1 MKKHIPN
8 IITSVNVF
16 FGSLAVIAALQ
27 ENLTMVLW
35 CIGVSLVADFFDGFA
50 ARLLN
55 VAGPMGKELDSLADM
70 VSFGFLPGV
79 LAYKML
85 LAQNMPSSGFF
96 SLAFFAF
103 LIPVFS
109 AVRLAKF
116 NLDTRQTENFIGLNT
131 PANTMFFIGL
141 AILQEYSISYT
152 QLINS
157 YPWLLFVLIV
167 VFSILLVT
175 ELPMFSLKLK
185 NFSWKSN
192 KYRYLLIFGAII
204 IFLINKTFFMSGVI
218 IWYLIL
224 SLVYWKLEKINLER

>member
-27 ENLTMVLW
+27 DNLTMVLW
-35 CIGVSLVADFFDGFA
+35 CIGISLVADFFDGFA
-50 ARLLN
+50 ARLLG
-55 VAGPMGKELDSLADM
+55 VSGPMGKELDSLADM

-85 LAQNMPSSGFF
+85 LAQNMSNSGFF
-96 SLAFFAF
+96 TWAFFGF
-103 LIPVFS
+103 LITVFS

-116 NLDTRQTENFIGLNT
+116 NLDTRQTENFIGLAT

-141 AILQEYSISYT
+141 AILQEHAESYRELMSS
-152 QLINS
+152 Q
-157 YPWLLFVLIV
+157 PWLLFALILI
-167 VFSILLVT
+167 FSILLVS

-185 NFSWKSN
+185 NFSWASN
-192 KYRYLLIFGAII
+192 KYRYLLIIGAII
-204 IFLINKTFFMSGVI
+204 LFAVNKVFFMAGVI
-218 IWYLIL
+218 LWYIVL
-224 SLVYWKLEKINLER
+224 SLVYWKLEE